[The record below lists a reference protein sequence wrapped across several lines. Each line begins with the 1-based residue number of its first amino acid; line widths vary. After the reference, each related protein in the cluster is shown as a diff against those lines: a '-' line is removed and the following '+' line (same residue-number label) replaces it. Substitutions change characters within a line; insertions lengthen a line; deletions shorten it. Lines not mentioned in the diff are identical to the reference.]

1 MAAVTSCEYTLYCQ
15 GGVDEKPL
23 QVSIQMIDVEQY
35 FWQGNSNQLGLF
47 CPISSLDQ
55 LCS

>member
-35 FWQGNSNQLGLF
+35 FWQGNSNQL
-47 CPISSLDQ
+47 
-55 LCS
+55 